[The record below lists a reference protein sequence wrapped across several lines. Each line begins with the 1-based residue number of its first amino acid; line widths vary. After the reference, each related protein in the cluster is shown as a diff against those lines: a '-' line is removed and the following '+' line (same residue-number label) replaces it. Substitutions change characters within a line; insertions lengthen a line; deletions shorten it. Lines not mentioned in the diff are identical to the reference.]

1 MKLTKKSIIG
11 FNDGFLDAAP
21 LDDCADERQIV
32 VDDHALQSVV
42 ISMLTVIS
50 YNTYLSLLLEQFSV
64 ESKIPD
70 PT

>member
-42 ISMLTVIS
+42 INQYVDCYQLQHLFEFIARTI
-50 YNTYLSLLLEQFSV
+50 FCR
-64 ESKIPD
+64 K
-70 PT
+70 